1 MRTNKKT
8 VFICQSALIASLYV
22 ALTFVSALL
31 GLSWGAIQIRL
42 SEALCVLAV
51 FTPSAIPGLAI
62 GCLLANLITGC
73 AVWDVV
79 FGAVATLIG
88 AVGTYLLKKRPILA
102 LLPPILSN
110 TVIIPFVLKYAYGL
124 TEGIIYMFITVGIG
138 EIISV
143 GILGFILYKSLMP
156 YKNRIFK

>member
-31 GLSWGAIQIRL
+31 GLSSGAIQIRL

-73 AVWDVV
+73 VVWDVV

-88 AVGTYLLKKRPILA
+88 AVGTDLLKKRPILA

-143 GILGFILYKSLMP
+143 GILGFILYKSLIP
-156 YKNRIFK
+156 YKNRIFR

>member
-31 GLSWGAIQIRL
+31 GLSSGAVQVRL

-73 AVWDVV
+73 VVWDVV

-124 TEGIIYMFITVGIG
+124 SEGIIYIFITVGIG

-143 GILGFILYKSLMP
+143 GILGFILYKSLIP
-156 YKNRIFK
+156 YKNRIFR

>member
-31 GLSWGAIQIRL
+31 GLSSGAVQVRL

-62 GCLLANLITGC
+62 GGLLANLITGC
-73 AVWDVV
+73 VVWDVV

-143 GILGFILYKSLMP
+143 GILGFILYKSLIP
-156 YKNRIFK
+156 YKNRIFR

>member
-31 GLSWGAIQIRL
+31 GLSSGAVQVRL

-73 AVWDVV
+73 VVWDVV

-143 GILGFILYKSLMP
+143 GILGFILYKSLIP
-156 YKNRIFK
+156 YKNRIFR

>member
-31 GLSWGAIQIRL
+31 GLSSSAVQVRL
-42 SEALCVLAV
+42 SEVLCILAV

-73 AVWDVV
+73 VVWDVV

-124 TEGIIYMFITVGIG
+124 SEGIIYMFITVGIG

-143 GILGFILYKSLMP
+143 GILGFILYKSLIP